1 MIFLRR
7 YQRIIFLIIRIALGI
22 VFLWASLGKIRD
34 PLGFAQIIQNYQIL
48 PNVLVNPVAILLP
61 WVEAICGLSLI
72 LGFFVRGS
80 SLIVNLLML
89 SFITAFLLNVFRGID
104 VSCGCFS
111 VSVKQTSTSLLVIV
125 RDTVFLIAGLWVFYF
140 SLRRDAAGQVFLP
153 E

>member
-1 MIFLRR
+1 L
-7 YQRIIFLIIRIALGI
+7 LEVLVRIALGI
-22 VFLWASLGKIRD
+22 IMLWASVGKIRD
-34 PLGFAQIIQNYQIL
+34 PQGFAEIVENYQIV
-48 PNVLVNPVAILLP
+48 PPVLVNLVAVLLP

-89 SFITAFLLNVFRGID
+89 SFITAFILNIFRGID

-111 VSVKQTSTSLLVIV
+111 VSPRQTSASVLVLIRDSL
-125 RDTVFLIAGLWVFYF
+125 FLIAGIWVFY
-140 SLRRDAAGQVFLP
+140 SSVRGDAEGPGLLS

>member
-1 MIFLRR
+1 MIQVFV
-7 YQRIIFLIIRIALGI
+7 RIALGI
-22 VFLWASLGKIRD
+22 IFLWASVGKIRD
-34 PLGFAQIIQNYQIL
+34 PRAFAQILENYRIL
-48 PNVLVNPVAILLP
+48 PAVLVNPVAVLLP

-89 SFITAFLLNVFRGID
+89 SFITAFILNVFRGID

-111 VSVKQTSTSLLVIV
+111 VSVRQTSASLLVIM
-125 RDTVFLIAGLWVFYF
+125 RDTLFLIAGIWVFYS
-140 SLRRDAAGQVFLP
+140 SLRRDAEEQGLLS